1 MRDKK
6 SRISRLIEAVQ
17 IFEFSFGGFGEQN
30 IFLFL
35 PLYFILFRFLVVHEP
50 SGALEL
56 DLFLFVSSTNINL
69 LSQIIL
75 CRNGSS

>member
-1 MRDKK
+1 MFD
-6 SRISRLIEAVQ
+6 
-17 IFEFSFGGFGEQN
+17 FSFGGFGEQK
-30 IFLFL
+30 IFLSL